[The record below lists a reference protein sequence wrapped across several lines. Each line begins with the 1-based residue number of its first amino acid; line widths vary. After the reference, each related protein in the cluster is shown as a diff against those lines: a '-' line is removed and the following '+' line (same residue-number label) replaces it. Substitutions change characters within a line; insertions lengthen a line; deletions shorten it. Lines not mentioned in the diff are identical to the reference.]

1 MYKNA
6 LEHFKN
12 VDTILYNLALPL
24 EPIELNPSDNLF
36 LSLCR
41 EIAGQQLSGKAA
53 RTIFERFTKL
63 FPEDTPTPNFVL
75 KISDQQIRDAG
86 MSWGKVRFIKDLSE
100 KIVDKSLDLE
110 QLRTLDN
117 EAVALELT
125 KIKGIGPWTVEMFQM
140 FALAQEDVF
149 SLGDLGLKNAIK
161 KWYPV
166 SEKPTSQELLE
177 ISRKWSPYRTYASLI
192 LWNSLDNLNILV

>member
-1 MYKNA
+1 MYSNA
-6 LEHFKN
+6 LKHFKN
-12 VDTILYNLALPL
+12 VDPILYNLALPL
-24 EPIELNPSDNLF
+24 KPIQLTPSDNLF

-53 RTIFERFTKL
+53 RTIFERFIKL
-63 FPEDTPTPNFVL
+63 FPHATPTPNLVL
-75 KISDQQIRDAG
+75 KIPDQQIRDAG

-100 KIVDKSLDLE
+100 KIMDKSLNLE

-125 KIKGIGPWTVEMFQM
+125 KVKGIGPWTAEMFQM
-140 FALAQEDVF
+140 FALAREDVF
-149 SLGDLGLKNAIK
+149 SPGDLGLKNAIK
-161 KWYPV
+161 KWYNV

-177 ISRKWSPYRTYASLI
+177 ISHKWSPYRTYASLI